1 MIKNKIE
8 MNDNNAKC
16 FFFNFSP
23 VSSKNKNFR
32 DFGETFVNKEN
43 FHSLSTPKNGKPI
56 LVSFKQIS

>member
-23 VSSKNKNFR
+23 VSSKNKNYR
-32 DFGETFVNKEN
+32 NFGAFVNKEN
-43 FHSLSTPKNGKPI
+43 FHSLSTSKNGKPI
-56 LVSFKQIS
+56 PVFFKQIS